1 MSRHYDLII
10 FGATG
15 FTGQYVAEEVSR
27 IAGDEHISWAVAG
40 RNVDKMKTILE
51 NVEKATGV
59 YIFHWLSH
67 SCCFMLLFFL
77 QVNLSRLSVS
87 SRLMLEIQTH

>member
-1 MSRHYDLII
+1 MSRQYDFII

-40 RNVDKMKTILE
+40 RNVNKMKTILE
-51 NVEKATGV
+51 NVEKATGI
-59 YIFHWLSH
+59 YNFH
-67 SCCFMLLFFL
+67 
-77 QVNLSRLSVS
+77 
-87 SRLMLEIQTH
+87 

>member
-1 MSRHYDLII
+1 MRQYDFIV

-40 RNVDKMKTILE
+40 RNVYKLKTILA
-51 NVEKATGV
+51 NVEKATGM
-59 YIFHWLSH
+59 YCYHSILEFRKLS
-67 SCCFMLLFFL
+67 
-77 QVNLSRLSVS
+77 
-87 SRLMLEIQTH
+87 